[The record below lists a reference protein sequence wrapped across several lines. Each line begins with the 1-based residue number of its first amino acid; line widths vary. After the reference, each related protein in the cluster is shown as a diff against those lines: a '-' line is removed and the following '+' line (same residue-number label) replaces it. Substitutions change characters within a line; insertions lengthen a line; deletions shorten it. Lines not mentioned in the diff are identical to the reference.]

1 MKNTYFDKLEKINE
15 MQTMEDV
22 LKVLEEETD
31 TTCPFEELPYLK
43 QEEVAH
49 KVELLDE
56 IESGIITDLDKAKRW
71 LELIELVNEWAHD
84 ESENFVHTLAFDEG
98 TVQIF
103 STYGEYQD
111 QFDVDFVDG
120 KLLLNDEPLKSF
132 EFIEGEDVNSIV
144 TLMNMI
150 EFNITI
156 NA

>member
-1 MKNTYFDKLEKINE
+1 MKNTYFDRLEKINE
-15 MQTMEDV
+15 MKTMEDI
-22 LKVLEEETD
+22 LTVLEKEPYEVEA
-31 TTCPFEELPYLK
+31 FEKLPYLT

-49 KVELLDE
+49 KAELLDE
-56 IESGIITDLDKAKRW
+56 IESGIITDVEKAKRW

-84 ESENFVHTLAFDEG
+84 ESENFVHTLSFVEG

-120 KLLLNDEPLKSF
+120 KLLLDGETLESLK
-132 EFIEGEDVNSIV
+132 FIEGEEINSIV